1 MGRKSLFIFVI
12 ILFVLITL
20 QGAFGDLTDNLIE
33 YYDFENDIGEAGNY
47 NLTSTGEVIEAG
59 ILGNS
64 YLIQRNVGDEIKFG
78 LAEDNFGDSYS
89 INFWVKMG
97 NTAPSAAIMQMI
109 TSYTGGETP
118 QSGLTFQDTFYLQF
132 DSAWVSNEDEHAKDT
147 FFGTN
152 YNLYKNKWVMITAV
166 RNTTSN
172 PVKIYI
178 NGSLTATAVTNPLD
192 VFSTDEYTTKN
203 LNDARSYDGNFDELG
218 FWNRTLNPTE
228 ITELYNSKN
237 GLAYPFSISSTDPT
251 VTNVEI
257 TPNPAF
263 DSDNLTCSFD
273 LNNESTGA
281 YVNWYINDNIT
292 FSETTTLNSS
302 ILVSSYTTLFDNIT
316 CSVTPYN
323 STYNGTTLNDT
334 ITVSGYTLNLTAINN
349 QTNASISSFYVSIS
363 DSDQVISQWNTTT
376 GSVIITQAYTGIK
389 ELSVWGDFYAL
400 ETYNHT
406 FTINETNLTA
416 SLLEVGAIRIKSFD
430 EDGVELNSTEITITN
445 INGDFSQT
453 NTTTGNE
460 LYITTNETGNFS
472 ILVTKAGYT
481 NRYYYELMNTGRY
494 ILLNA
499 YLSNST
505 EDITFTVQNE
515 FNNLVNN
522 AQISCYTIINSNL
535 VKVAQKT
542 TDYSGQAVIPLDQT
556 TQYII
561 RVTSGSY
568 LEKEVTLTPSSTAY
582 TIKLESVGLTYTN
595 IMDSISYE
603 FSPVDKYSLDGNVTY
618 NFITS
623 VSDSSNSLDY
633 WGIYLEYEDGTN
645 YTQNFTDSTGGIAIQ
660 NLTTP
665 INDTYINAKFFFHK
679 NGYDTFEKNIKYYVY
694 SSTNRDYNL
703 ADTFSTA
710 GDFFSD
716 VTKIIIVTLL
726 LLAIVGTT
734 AVFIGFN
741 PLVMDLEIITILGI
755 FTILGW
761 VDVWITAL
769 IVIPV
774 IMISF
779 LSRGGSE

>member
-1 MGRKSLFIFVI
+1 MLNQGKVILKLKIKKISLI
-12 ILFVLITL
+12 ILSILILALAISSVSATPFVLQDQPNVLTGSSSVTGV
-20 QGAFGDLTDNLIE
+20 QGMSFNINDSVVLYNVTTSSSATANNLLLYNGVVNSVLGCVHPPCSHIANYTITDNTA
-33 YYDFENDIGEAGNY
+33 DVNY
-47 NLTSTGEVIEAG
+47 LLVADKNYTMFT
-59 ILGNS
+59 
-64 YLIQRNVGDEIKFG
+64 
-78 LAEDNFGDSYS
+78 DS
-89 INFWVKMG
+89 G
-97 NTAPSAAIMQMI
+97 GA
-109 TSYTGGETP
+109 SYTRTYTCVGSYPYDEGY
-118 QSGLTFQDTFYLQF
+118 LTWIAGQGQTSSAYMFDFVYL
-132 DSAWVSNEDEHAKDT
+132 DLNVSA
-147 FFGTN
+147 
-152 YNLYKNKWVMITAV
+152 
-166 RNTTSN
+166 
-172 PVKIYI
+172 
-178 NGSLTATAVTNPLD
+178 
-192 VFSTDEYTTKN
+192 
-203 LNDARSYDGNFDELG
+203 
-218 FWNRTLNPTE
+218 
-228 ITELYNSKN
+228 
-237 GLAYPFSISSTDPT
+237 SIPT

-257 TPNPAF
+257 TPDPAYT
-263 DSDNLTCSFD
+263 SDNLTCSFD
-273 LNNESTGA
+273 LNNESTGVYIDW
-281 YVNWYINDNIT
+281 YVNNNIT
-292 FSETTTLNSS
+292 FSETTILNSS

-334 ITVSGYTLNLTAINN
+334 ITVSGYTLNLTAKNN

-389 ELSVWGDFYAL
+389 ELSVCGNSYTL

-430 EDGVELNSTEITITN
+430 EEGVKLNSTEITITN

-679 NGYDTFEKNIKYYVY
+679 NGYDTFEKI
-694 SSTNRDYNL
+694 
-703 ADTFSTA
+703 
-710 GDFFSD
+710 
-716 VTKIIIVTLL
+716 
-726 LLAIVGTT
+726 
-734 AVFIGFN
+734 
-741 PLVMDLEIITILGI
+741 
-755 FTILGW
+755 
-761 VDVWITAL
+761 
-769 IVIPV
+769 
-774 IMISF
+774 
-779 LSRGGSE
+779 